1 MRFTMMN
8 KQQEMQNTVIEYS
21 PIQSLSSWLK
31 SALSDGTDPST
42 SRLLVMMCIPFI
54 VIAPIMTWIVMSIVS
69 KKMLDF
75 PASVTG
81 YVMSMSTLL
90 LGLLHLNKRE
100 ETKENIAI
108 TTKKHA

>member
-1 MRFTMMN
+1 
-8 KQQEMQNTVIEYS
+8 
-21 PIQSLSSWLK
+21 
-31 SALSDGTDPST
+31 
-42 SRLLVMMCIPFI
+42 
-54 VIAPIMTWIVMSIVS
+54 MTWIVMSIMS

-81 YVMSMSTLL
+81 YIMSMSTLL

-108 TTKKHA
+108 VTNKHT